1 MENIQKYKNQIK
13 EVESLVIK
21 LEKGELSLEE
31 LTTLES
37 LTRALHER
45 SIILKYKA
53 FEQKV
58 NPVAK
63 EESKVEV
70 TPEPIAEVVVE
81 EEVVEEP
88 TIDFSMFS
96 VEEETVEE
104 ETVEEEPEQ
113 EEPIVTELKEVET
126 LEVKEETI
134 EPVVEEKVAPIVV
147 ELKEDIPASSVG
159 SSFLDK
165 MQSADTSIN
174 ARFNGAKLDSLVGA
188 FGLNQKLRYINELF
202 DGSSES
208 FSDAIKNLDAKSSMD
223 DAKETVSALATQ
235 FEWDAEEESV
245 VEFMGVLNR
254 RYA

>member
-21 LEKGELSLEE
+21 LENGELNLEE

-58 NPVAK
+58 NPVVPQESIV
-63 EESKVEV
+63 EE
-70 TPEPIAEVVVE
+70 TPELIAEVEIAE
-81 EEVVEEP
+81 ELIEVP

-96 VEEETVEE
+96 VEEEDD
-104 ETVEEEPEQ
+104 VEEEPVK
-113 EEPIVTELKEVET
+113 EEPIIAEVNEVE
-126 LEVKEETI
+126 LSEVEEII

-147 ELKEDIPASSVG
+147 ELKEDVPAPKSG
-159 SSFLDK
+159 GSFLDK

-174 ARFNGAKLDSLVGA
+174 ARFNGSKLDTLVGA
-188 FGLNQKLRYINELF
+188 FGLNQKLQYINELF

-208 FSDAIKNLDAKSSMD
+208 FSDAIKSLDVKSSME
-223 DAKETVSALATQ
+223 DAKETVSSLAAQ
-235 FEWDAEEESV
+235 YEWDSEDETV
-245 VEFMGVLNR
+245 VEFMSVLTR